1 MNEAVLKTLVLILLI
16 GIGLILKGK
25 FVSKEKTDGIKEL
38 VLSVALPSTIF
49 IALMKINLDIS
60 LLFVP
65 FVALLFNFLLFFI
78 TPLALNVLGISSD
91 SANGR
96 TLKMLIPSLAP
107 GLSSFPFISEFLG
120 EESLALAA
128 MADVGNK
135 FFVLIFLYIIAMN
148 MFIKTS
154 GETASNTG
162 EKIKS
167 LLISLV
173 KEPINIILFAA
184 IMLLAFG
191 WNYNTLP
198 TVITGLFDKTS
209 ALMTPMVLIF
219 IGLAVKLKEGNK
231 RVVLSILTFRAGVS
245 LLFSAALIK
254 LAGFSYPNHVLLA
267 VALPLSSVS
276 FWPFAHISLFN
287 AKEET
292 TGKDKRTFNMELAI
306 MILAI
311 SLPLSTTLIL
321 TILSAGTYFVE
332 LHRILWLGI
341 GLTAVGIVPLLA
353 SRIYVRV
360 AQRATH

>member
-1 MNEAVLKTLVLILLI
+1 MNEAILKTLILVLLI
-16 GIGLILKGK
+16 GLGLILKGK
-25 FVSKEKTDGIKEL
+25 FVSKDKTNGIKEL

-65 FVALLFNFLLFFI
+65 FVALAFNFLLYFI
-78 TPLALNVLGISSD
+78 TPVALKMLGISKD
-91 SANGR
+91 SANGK
-96 TLKMLIPSLAP
+96 TLIMLIPSLAP
-107 GLSSFPFISEFLG
+107 GLSCFPFIAEFLG

-154 GETASNTG
+154 GEKSTNTG
-162 EKIKS
+162 DKIKS

-184 IMLLAFG
+184 LMLLAFG
-191 WNYNTLP
+191 WNYDTLP
-198 TVITGLFDKTS
+198 QVVRGLFDRTS

-219 IGLAVKLKEGNK
+219 IGLAVKFKEGNK
-231 RVVLSILTFRAGVS
+231 RVVLSILVFRAGVS

-254 LAGFSYPNHVLLA
+254 LAGFTDPNHILLA
-267 VALPLSSVS
+267 AVLPLSSVS

-287 AKEET
+287 SKEEES
-292 TGKDKRTFNMELAI
+292 GKPERTFNVELAV
-306 MILAI
+306 MVLAI
-311 SLPLSTTLIL
+311 SLPLSTTIIL
-321 TILSAGTYFVE
+321 AILSAGTVFVDVTK
-332 LHRILWLGI
+332 IVWLGI
-341 GLTAVGIVPLLA
+341 LLSVVGIAPLLA
-353 SRIYVRV
+353 SRIYVR
-360 AQRATH
+360 AAHRATN